1 MRFDDVLRNPLL
13 QKALQAGEAQAG
25 KVVGRLLS
33 SEAVTSGLQNLLSAA
48 SSARATFNAGV
59 QGALKAANLPSA
71 GDVQAL
77 RQKIGELEQLIDD
90 LSARLD
96 QEEAADLDAVDE
108 DAASSEEPSGD
119 APPGEPR

>member
-33 SEAVTSGLQNLLSAA
+33 SETVTTGLQNLLSAA
-48 SSARATFNAGV
+48 SSARATFDAGV

-71 GDVQAL
+71 GDVQSL

-96 QEEAADLDAVDE
+96 AEEASP
-108 DAASSEEPSGD
+108 AA
-119 APPGEPR
+119 APPATPGTPPDGPR

>member
-33 SEAVTSGLQNLLSAA
+33 SETVTTGLQNLLSAA
-48 SSARATFNAGV
+48 SSARATFDAGV

-71 GDVQAL
+71 GDVESL

-96 QEEAADLDAVDE
+96 EEDGAP
-108 DAASSEEPSGD
+108 ASGPAS
-119 APPGEPR
+119 PPGGTPGGPR

>member
-33 SEAVTSGLQNLLSAA
+33 SDAVASGLQNLMTAA
-48 SSARATFNAGV
+48 ASARATFDAGV

-71 GDVQAL
+71 GDVQSL

-96 QEEAADLDAVDE
+96 AEEAA
-108 DAASSEEPSGD
+108 
-119 APPGEPR
+119 PPATPGTPPDGPR